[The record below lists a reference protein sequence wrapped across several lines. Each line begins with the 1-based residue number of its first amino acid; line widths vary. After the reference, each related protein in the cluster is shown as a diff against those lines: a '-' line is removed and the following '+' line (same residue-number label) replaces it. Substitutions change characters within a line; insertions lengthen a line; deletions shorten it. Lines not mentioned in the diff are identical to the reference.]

1 MGHAI
6 LSDSWHLQSI
16 TIDSS
21 SCLSFG
27 ICKRTGDDTGVE
39 SVTIINSPVG
49 SPTTAGCNGCTGDV
63 RIEDGIC
70 YCPYVV

>member
-1 MGHAI
+1 MRFCRI
-6 LSDSWHLQSI
+6 LGIYKVLQLILVHVCHSGFEKI
-16 TIDSS
+16 
-21 SCLSFG
+21 
-27 ICKRTGDDTGVE
+27 TGDDIGVE